1 MKFVQDE
8 ENELPLSCYNQQYL
22 ILLSEENHLFAVERG
37 QKRSSFARA
46 SPP

>member
-8 ENELPLSCYNQQYL
+8 ENELPLSYNQQYL
-22 ILLSEENHLFAVERG
+22 TLLSEENHMFAVERG
-37 QKRSSFARA
+37 QKRSSFAHA

>member
-8 ENELPLSCYNQQYL
+8 ENELPLSYNQLYL
-22 ILLSEENHLFAVERG
+22 TLLSEENHMFAVERG
-37 QKRSSFARA
+37 QKRSSFVRA